1 MQSVL
6 KRFLSTEAPTTK
18 ERLPSKYAWF
28 FNIVFSEII
37 IFGGTYLSLL
47 ELRKNEEARLKLHKY
62 WPSALKRFYWAEDN
76 CPAAKSKSSRR
87 KTTFT
92 RASELLFLKYYE
104 FWQMVRQSSFYYMI
118 AGNLI
123 VIAVFADRALT
134 RRYFGKKMEPMA
146 LPSWNAF
153 VKTELKEGR
162 ELTMPISDDEKSIN

>member
-6 KRFLSTEAPTTK
+6 KRFLSTEPPTTK
-18 ERLPSKYAWF
+18 GRLPSKYAWF

-62 WPSALKRFYWAEDN
+62 WPSALKRFYWAEDQLSGALEYRRQS
-76 CPAAKSKSSRR
+76 PAEGRR
-87 KTTFT
+87 H
-92 RASELLFLKYYE
+92 LH
-104 FWQMVRQSSFYYMI
+104 QMVRQSSFYYMM
-118 AGNLI
+118 AGNMI
-123 VIAVFADRALT
+123 VIALFADRALT

-162 ELTMPISDDEKSIN
+162 ELTMPINDDEII